1 MAPDNAN
8 QPTLQAPTDPRRLPP
23 VANSSTK
30 RRGSRTK
37 VLPPLQM
44 EMPEALVVT
53 DAEIDLVLG
62 TLGATIARI
71 LRDDA

>member
-1 MAPDNAN
+1 MAPENAN
-8 QPTLQAPTDPRRLPP
+8 HPTLPAPPDPHGAQP
-23 VANSSTK
+23 VASSRTR
-30 RRGSRTK
+30 RRGSCTK

-62 TLGATIARI
+62 AHGATIAMI